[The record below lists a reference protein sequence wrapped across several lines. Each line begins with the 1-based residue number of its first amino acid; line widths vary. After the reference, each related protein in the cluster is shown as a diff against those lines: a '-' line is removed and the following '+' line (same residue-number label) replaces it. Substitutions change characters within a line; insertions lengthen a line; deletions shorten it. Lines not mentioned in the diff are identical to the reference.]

1 MSRDVSLRFQHGSL
15 CGQPGFSTGNCSC
28 EGREYTTVHT
38 RPPVGAALA
47 VLLQGDIRGSEAD
60 GVECALS
67 IERHIVQPTNSSVFL
82 TVYEEPSASASRPL

>member
-1 MSRDVSLRFQHGSL
+1 
-15 CGQPGFSTGNCSC
+15 
-28 EGREYTTVHT
+28 
-38 RPPVGAALA
+38 VGAALA

-82 TVYEEPSASASRPL
+82 TVYEEPSASASRPPL